1 MAAVTL
7 RRCGYE
13 ILQKPNNQ
21 REHLFSLV
29 DISDSLFRNWRAPNL
44 NKERAYDRSTPMQL
58 ASQTLQRLISQTL
71 TYPNS
76 AIHDEMIEGRVR
88 AEQIN
93 NIKRYLT
100 WVLLANICNAL
111 VLVAALWSSP
121 LRQSAIA
128 WASAVVLVG
137 LYFGLRQRHTASARP
152 TYVSLHT
159 ITRAIRNSLLL
170 GSLWATLP
178 LIFFADASPGG
189 QVIIA
194 CLCAGMLGGGAF
206 VLANMPAAAIAFTA
220 PIVVSSAVTIGRSGD
235 AAYFLVAVLMVS
247 YISVLWRGIYVYA
260 SQMAK
265 RVAAQVNAERNVR
278 RDDLTG
284 LPNRLAFFEALE
296 GAFLRFASLREQ
308 FSILYLDLNDF
319 KIVNDRF
326 GHVNGDKLLIE
337 VGRRLRESVR
347 EADLVARLGGDEFA
361 IAVAN
366 AQDAAIP
373 TSLAARIVGNL
384 DRPFVIDGREV
395 FIGTC
400 VGIALAPADGD
411 TPEILIKNADEALYD
426 AKHRPGAVIQL
437 FDAGPRD
444 AARQRRKLERDL
456 SQALHRGEF
465 FRVFQPIFNLQ
476 TQRIEGCEA
485 LLRWR
490 HPILGV
496 QLPKEFMRTMEETS
510 LITKV
515 GQWVLVEAC
524 KAAVTWPKHVRVAV
538 NVSAVQLQN
547 AHLLSA
553 IVNALNQSMLPA
565 RRLEI
570 EITETAVIDDSEQV
584 LANLKALRE
593 LGVRIALDDFGTGYS
608 SLTCVR
614 RLAPD
619 SIKIDGTF
627 VRELTAD
634 ASSRSIVRSL
644 IYLSR
649 DLAINVVAEGIE
661 TSEQLDF
668 LRLNDC
674 NEGQGYFIGLPK
686 SASEIGPYLL
696 STNAVETSAA

>member
-1 MAAVTL
+1 MKLALQTPREL
-7 RRCGYE
+7 LSR
-13 ILQKPNNQ
+13 IL
-21 REHLFSLV
+21 S
-29 DISDSLFRNWRAPNL
+29 
-44 NKERAYDRSTPMQL
+44 
-58 ASQTLQRLISQTL
+58 
-71 TYPNS
+71 YPSNS
-76 AIHDEMIEGRVR
+76 IHDEAIEGRIR
-88 AEQIN
+88 GEQIN
-93 NIKRYLT
+93 NIKRYLA
-100 WVLLANICNAL
+100 WILLANICNAL

-121 LRQSAIA
+121 LRQSAVV
-128 WASAVVLVG
+128 WASAVVFVG
-137 LYFGLRQRHTASARP
+137 LYFGLRQRHAASERP
-152 TYVSLHT
+152 TYVSAHT

-178 LIFFADASPGG
+178 LVFFADASPGG

-206 VLANMPAAAIAFTA
+206 VLASIPAAAIAFTA
-220 PIVVSSAVTIGRSGD
+220 PIVISSAVTIGRSDD

-247 YISVLWRGIYVYA
+247 YIAVLWRGIYVYA
-260 SQMAK
+260 SQITK

-296 GAFLRFASLREQ
+296 GAFSRLASLREP
-308 FSILYLDLNDF
+308 FAVLYLDLNDF

-326 GHVNGDKLLIE
+326 GHITGDKLLVE
-337 VGRRLRESVR
+337 VGRRLRESAR
-347 EADLVARLGGDEFA
+347 EVDLVARLGGDEFA

-373 TSLAARIVGNL
+373 TALAARIVSSL
-384 DRPFVIDGREV
+384 DRPFVIDDRDV
-395 FIGTC
+395 CIGTC
-400 VGIALAPADGD
+400 VGIAFAPTDGD
-411 TPEILIKNADEALYD
+411 IPELLLKHADEALYD
-426 AKHRPGAVIQL
+426 AKHRPGGIIQL

-444 AARQRRKLERDL
+444 AARERRKLERDL
-456 SQALHRGEF
+456 SLALHRDEF
-465 FRVFQPIFNLQ
+465 FLVFQPIFNLQ
-476 TQRIEGCEA
+476 TKTIEGCEA
-485 LLRWR
+485 LLRWK
-490 HPILGV
+490 HPTLGV
-496 QLPKEFMRTMEETS
+496 QLPKDFMRTMEETS
-510 LITKV
+510 LITTV

-524 KAAVTWPKHVRVAV
+524 KAAVTWPGHIRVAV
-538 NVSAVQLQN
+538 NVSTVQLQN
-547 AHLLSA
+547 AQLLSA
-553 IVNALNQSMLPA
+553 IVRALNMSMLPA

-584 LANLKALRE
+584 LANLTALRE

-614 RLAPD
+614 KLAPD

-627 VRELTAD
+627 VRELTAN

-649 DLAINVVAEGIE
+649 DLGINVVAEGIE

-668 LRLNDC
+668 LRLNEC
-674 NEGQGYFIGLPK
+674 NEGQGHFIGMPK

-696 STNAVETSAA
+696 STNTVETSAA

>member
-1 MAAVTL
+1 
-7 RRCGYE
+7 
-13 ILQKPNNQ
+13 
-21 REHLFSLV
+21 
-29 DISDSLFRNWRAPNL
+29 
-44 NKERAYDRSTPMQL
+44 MQL
-58 ASQTLQRLISQTL
+58 ASQTLRRMISQTL

-76 AIHDEMIEGRVR
+76 SIHDEMIEGRVR

-411 TPEILIKNADEALYD
+411 THEILIKNADEALYD

-465 FRVFQPIFNLQ
+465 FLVFQPIFNLQ

-565 RRLEI
+565 RRFEI